1 LILRRRILMRCGLY
15 WPFPAHIPLASQAW
29 DTKSSGPPL
38 PNAMTSTFDVCLPIK
53 AIRYR
58 DAATSSVC
66 P

>member
-15 WPFPAHIPLASQAW
+15 WPFPAHIRLASQAW
-29 DTKSSGPPL
+29 DIKSSGPPL
-38 PNAMTSTFDVCLPIK
+38 PNAMTSTFAVCLPIK